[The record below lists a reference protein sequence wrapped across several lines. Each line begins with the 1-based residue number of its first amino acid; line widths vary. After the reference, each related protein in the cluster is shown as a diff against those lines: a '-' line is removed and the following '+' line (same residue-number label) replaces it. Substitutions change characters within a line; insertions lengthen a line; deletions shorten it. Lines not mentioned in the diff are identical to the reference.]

1 MSGWHP
7 GGDNFLLFTNQLV
20 DRIVEQLLYS
30 LVENTVTAR
39 AEPYHIFGRV
49 REGLGA
55 FGPSVGE
62 ELGAFMSI
70 WEGFEG
76 FRIWES

>member
-1 MSGWHP
+1 M
-7 GGDNFLLFTNQLV
+7 LFTNQLV

-39 AEPYHIFGRV
+39 AEPCITYLGELGSIS
-49 REGLGA
+49 EGLGA
-55 FGPSVGE
+55 FKPIVGK